1 MHQLYYLPWLPIAQE
16 VNTTMSYQK
25 VSIEQLQPGS
35 YVVQVLEQSGEL
47 EIKHAGWVRTR
58 QAIRALK
65 DKGVRV
71 VAIDPTKQLPT
82 TPLNTKVTT
91 TEKSEPAA
99 FRAIFA
105 DEQPRAERCLEQT
118 KLTQQHILLAAA
130 KEEPVDLTLIHE
142 ISAGLS
148 DSVSRNPDVL
158 LCLTRIANQSDQL
171 LQHSINCAVYMAA
184 FARFLNFPK
193 HKITALITA
202 ALLHDVG
209 KAQNPALLKQADAAA
224 ISTSLAVL
232 QQSTILAGSISLWIS
247 QHCAYLDGT
256 GSPAIK
262 QQQIDNGSRML
273 AIVNLYE
280 QLSSQQQGYSN
291 PINVVKQ
298 LLAMTPDKLDNDY
311 LQLFIKCIGIYPP
324 GTVVKLTTGRLALV
338 LENNI
343 KKPTLPKVK
352 VFYHSHHH
360 HHIPTK
366 VIDLSRQQEEQI
378 ETCVDLKTLNLVPQN
393 YL

>member
-1 MHQLYYLPWLPIAQE
+1 M
-16 VNTTMSYQK
+16 TYQK
-25 VSIEQLQPGS
+25 VSIDKLQPGS

-47 EIKHAGWVRTR
+47 EIKHAGWVRTQ

-71 VAIDPTKQLPT
+71 VAIDPAKQLVT
-82 TPLNTKVTT
+82 NNQNIKATPI
-91 TEKSEPAA
+91 EKAEPAA
-99 FRAIFA
+99 FRAVFA
-105 DEQPRAERCLEQT
+105 DEQPKAERCLEQT
-118 KLTQQHILLAAA
+118 KIAQQRILHAATKA
-130 KEEPVDLTLIHE
+130 EPVDLTLIHE
-142 ISAGLS
+142 VSAGLS

-158 LCLTRIANQSDQL
+158 LCITRIATESDQL

-193 HKITALITA
+193 HKIEALITA

-209 KAQNPALLKQADAAA
+209 KAQNPALLKRPDAAA
-224 ISTSLAVL
+224 INTSLAVL
-232 QQSTILAGSISLWIS
+232 QQSTVLAGSISLWIS
-247 QHCAYLDGT
+247 QHCAYLDGSGT
-256 GSPAIK
+256 PSIK

-280 QLSSQQQGYSN
+280 QLSSQQPGYSN
-291 PINVVKQ
+291 PLSVIKQ
-298 LLAMTPDKLDNDY
+298 LLAMAPEKLDNDY
-311 LQLFIKCIGIYPP
+311 LQLFIKCMGIYPP

-343 KKPTLPKVK
+343 KKPMQPKVK

-360 HHIPTK
+360 HHIPSK
-366 VIDLSRQQEEQI
+366 IIDLSRQQEEQI
-378 ETCVDLKTLNLVPQN
+378 EACVDLKTYSLEPHN

>member
-1 MHQLYYLPWLPIAQE
+1 
-16 VNTTMSYQK
+16 MSYQK